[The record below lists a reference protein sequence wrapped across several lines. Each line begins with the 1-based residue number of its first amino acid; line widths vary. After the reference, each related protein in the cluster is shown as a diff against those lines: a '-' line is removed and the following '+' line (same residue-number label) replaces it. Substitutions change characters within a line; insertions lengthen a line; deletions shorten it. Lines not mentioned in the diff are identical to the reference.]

1 MGIKDML
8 GKKKQPEEVESEIV
22 KTKTKID
29 DVEQKP
35 GTVMLEVTKEEL
47 ILIGKALETSENT
60 QLYARVMEG
69 QANDNLLARV
79 VEKIPKE

>member
-8 GKKKQPEEVESEIV
+8 GKKKQPEEVETKVV

-29 DVEQKP
+29 NVEQEP
-35 GTVMLEVTKEEL
+35 GKIILEVTKEEL

-60 QLYARVMEG
+60 ELYYRMAEG
-69 QANDNLLARV
+69 ASNNDLLGKV